1 MYSIDL
7 DELIIRTENLV
18 NLNTTSKPKPSPVMS
33 QKSYRKVRPESVNEK
48 SLVGSVVNFIHD
60 YVGADKQSLS
70 TSNQTL
76 NQNEL
81 NVPNEVKEQ
90 IEWLH
95 FEPYTLSRTGSQ
107 FTNSNIILVLGYK
120 TGYSVWSIDLDGTAT
135 EALSVREPNINHVKL
150 IQCEN
155 EQKLLLAVC
164 KNCVDEEVGQSAVSH
179 DPNSILNFIDDEA
192 PATIV
197 ASTHSNPSDSKKNS
211 IMFVNLTTGD
221 CLKEIVYD
229 GLIIDLKSN
238 ADILC
243 VNSFNRIDAFDLY
256 RFEHQFSIETCY
268 SQISNSNGS
277 LMNPIAL
284 GPRWIA
290 FADNKVSLC

>member
-7 DELIIRTENLV
+7 DDLIIRTENLI

-33 QKSYRKVRPESVNEK
+33 QRSYRKVRPEPVNEK

-60 YVGADKQSLS
+60 YVGADKQGSPLS
-70 TSNQTL
+70 GSNQTSS
-76 NQNEL
+76 QNEL

-95 FEPYTLSRTGSQ
+95 FEPYALARSGSQ
-107 FTNSNIILVLGYK
+107 FSNSNIILVLGYK
-120 TGYSVWSIDLDGTAT
+120 TGYSVWSIDMDGTAT
-135 EALSVREPNINHVKL
+135 ETLSVREPNINNVKL

-155 EQKLLLAVC
+155 EQKLLLSVC
-164 KNCVDEEVGQSAVSH
+164 KYCVDEEVAQPAASH
-179 DPNSILNFIDDEA
+179 DPSSILNFIDDEA
-192 PATIV
+192 PSTIV
-197 ASTHSNPSDSKKNS
+197 GSSHSNPSNGKKNI
-211 IMFVNLTTGD
+211 IMFVNLITGE

-238 ADILC
+238 ADFLC
-243 VNSFNRIDAFDLY
+243 VNSFNRIDAFDLV

-268 SQISNSNGS
+268 SQISNSTGN
-277 LMNPIAL
+277 LINPIAL
-284 GPRWIA
+284 GHRWIA
-290 FADNKVSLC
+290 FADNK